1 MAEDLADQIDDY
13 ICVFEGAGDLTM
25 DTFVML
31 LFALIVVVI
40 ALVFLSKLLYDKYVK
55 KGTVSADGATTA
67 ATATGASTTV
77 SSIGGAGAL
86 LPGVAAAREGSR
98 LSEPKEVLASKKEA
112 LLAQAR
118 NGALGG
124 GARVGGGFGGAG
136 IGGGGGPKGGF
147 GGGGGGGGTAILR
160 KRISRKSPGP
170 ELTQKKR
177 TVLPPSNING
187 SDMQSVQ
194 WAIHLFRWLYSDL
207 VVVNKLLQDWV
218 GTVNTA
224 LLSYVEQHEMIVEV
238 VRVLPESLPPNMS
251 SILCEPAEQP
261 NEVELLFDLESTPV
275 LQIKAFRSTNQKTEV
290 SHYKATVSRLKTRMS
305 IIINYFALKGEMK
318 VEGFPDI
325 KIHLNS
331 IGPLKTANAQ
341 DEKKQS
347 DLIVDLLTSSIRDV
361 VYPIDFSIYSTCP
374 RLMGEE
380 PEEMLPLDYS
390 GYGQYDA
397 YSSYQDN
404 AFNTSLSTSPKKLLV
419 KVVKAEG
426 LLLCSQP
433 YCVVEMDEPAQKHQS
448 AGKAG
453 PNPFWDESFLFD
465 LSNHS
470 TELLFE
476 VYDSVAVA
484 AGGFQKFLGLGLVG
498 IDELANGPASTQ
510 ILELQPRP
518 YETETITGTLT
529 VEFVFIDA
537 PPAPAPRRQY
547 MQQSFARDGLDN
559 RMATNTPTQPAAILP
574 GAGGMHTVSSAP
586 TSPAKAGTGLT
597 TSTSFSDRNKRFE
610 AANTNRLNKS
620 FLKPPAA
627 TDHYGLNGTKLS
639 ESTPVSPALSSASQ
653 SLSAAT
659 LSGSSPYDVN
669 RTLDAT
675 KKPRNIFGTLRNKL
689 SLSKKS
695 KSLDNSQY
703 SPTHVGQIHSASST
717 LSRGSTMDQRS
728 IFKSLSR
735 KSSISESSAVSG
747 ISNASGRTFVH
758 EESTLLL
765 ETLENN
771 ILRHYLVPI
780 EVALRQKAWKR
791 KGVKLHI
798 YNDHTFIA
806 KHIKGGVLCHVC
818 NRSIL
823 RRPGKQG
830 YECRDCL
837 IQCHKPCHVRT
848 PQACPNPKILSVQ
861 LLKWPAQGI

>member
-1 MAEDLADQIDDY
+1 
-13 ICVFEGAGDLTM
+13 M

-55 KGTVSADGATTA
+55 KGSVSADGAPTT
-67 ATATGASTTV
+67 TTGTGSSAVASSV
-77 SSIGGAGAL
+77 VAGGAL
-86 LPGVAAAREGSR
+86 LPSGGAAAKDGSR
-98 LSEPKEVLASKKEA
+98 LSEPKEVHASKKDA

-136 IGGGGGPKGGF
+136 GAAFGAKGGI
-147 GGGGGGGGTAILR
+147 GAGTAIVR

-170 ELTQKKR
+170 ELSQKKR

-194 WAIHLFRWLYSDL
+194 WAIHVFRWLYSDL

-238 VRVLPESLPPNMS
+238 VRILPESLPPNMA

-261 NEVELLFDLESTPV
+261 NEVELLFDLETTPV

-305 IIINYFALKGEMK
+305 VIINYFALKGEMK

-341 DEKKQS
+341 DEKKQG
-347 DLIVDLLTSSIRDV
+347 DLIVELLTSSIRDV

-380 PEEMLPLDYS
+380 PEDMLPLDYS
-390 GYGQYDA
+390 GYGQYDG
-397 YSSYQDN
+397 YRSYQDD
-404 AFNTSLSTSPKKLLV
+404 AFSTSLSNSPKKLLV
-419 KVVKAEG
+419 KVIKADG
-426 LLLCSQP
+426 LLQCTQP
-433 YCVVEMDEPAQKHQS
+433 YCVAEMDEPAQKHQS
-448 AGKAG
+448 AAKAG
-453 PNPFWDESFLFD
+453 PNPYWDETFLFE

-484 AGGFQKFLGLGLVG
+484 AGGFQRFLGLGLVG

-518 YETETITGTLT
+518 YETEKITGTLT

-547 MQQSFARDGLDN
+547 MQQSFARDGIDN
-559 RMATNTPTQPAAILP
+559 LTASTPNATQPHTVGTLP
-574 GAGGMHTVSSAP
+574 GAGGKHAVASAP
-586 TSPAKAGTGLT
+586 TTPAKTAAGLT
-597 TSTSFSDRNKRFE
+597 NSSSFSDRNKRFL
-610 AANTNRLNKS
+610 AANTNRLNNS

-627 TDHYGLNGTKLS
+627 TDYGMNGTKHQS

-653 SLSAAT
+653 SISAT
-659 LSGSSPYDVN
+659 LSNSAPYDVSKM
-669 RTLDAT
+669 D

-703 SPTHVGQIHSASST
+703 SPTQVGQIHSASST
-717 LSRGSTMDQRS
+717 LSRGSSMDQRS

-747 ISNASGRTFVH
+747 ISNASGRTFLH

-771 ILRHYLVPI
+771 VLRHYLVPI
-780 EVALRQKAWKR
+780 EIALRQKAWKR

-818 NRSIL
+818 NRSIG

-830 YECRDCL
+830 YECRDCF

-861 LLKWPAQGI
+861 LASLPVFYE